1 MHFLKDTMSPIEVN
15 LLSES
20 HSSIFLGCQEATV
33 ELGTLGR
40 VGAPST
46 VGTISSLVVIRGR
59 QSVSA
64 VLASGNSGLGSSTHW
79 LGGSWTVT
87 HAL

>member
-15 LLSES
+15 LLSELHCS
-20 HSSIFLGCQEATV
+20 NFLGHQEATV

-46 VGTISSLVVIRGR
+46 VGTLSSLVVIRGR
-59 QSVSA
+59 ESIGVM
-64 VLASGNSGLGSSTHW
+64 LASGNSGLGSSTHG

>member
-1 MHFLKDTMSPIEVN
+1 MPGPSTYRKTLHFLKDTMSPIEVN
-15 LLSES
+15 LLSER

-46 VGTISSLVVIRGR
+46 VGTISSLVVILGR
-59 QSVSA
+59 ERVSA
-64 VLASGNSGLGSSTHW
+64 VLASRNSGLGSSTH
-79 LGGSWTVT
+79 
-87 HAL
+87 